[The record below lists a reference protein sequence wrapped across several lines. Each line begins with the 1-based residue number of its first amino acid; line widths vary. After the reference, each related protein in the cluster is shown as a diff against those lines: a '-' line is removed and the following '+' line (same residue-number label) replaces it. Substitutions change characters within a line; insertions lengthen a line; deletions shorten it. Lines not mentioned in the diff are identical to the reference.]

1 MNFQNRWLGVEVR
14 HLVALETV
22 LSERSFA
29 GAARRLGYTQSAISV
44 QIALLER
51 VAGTPLVVRPGGR
64 QAISA
69 TAAGERLRD
78 HARRLVQQIQAA
90 ESDLT
95 ALATGEGGVIRIAA
109 FQTASMR
116 LLPPALARL
125 RSAHPRIEVLLDE
138 APYVEQLEHLASG
151 AIDLAFVL
159 LPVTGPFASIE
170 LARDPFLYATARD
183 PSRSAHKLPSLT
195 ALARQPMISWQSSPV
210 AIESVLRS
218 RAMEPHVVVRSDECA
233 TVQNMVAEGL
243 GAAVLPRLA
252 LELPDERL
260 LVLDASRHMPPRA
273 IGVAWHQD
281 RKPSPAGQA
290 MIDAIRAHTASY
302 AEQHDS
308 IPPPGVHPV
317 K

>member
-14 HLVALETV
+14 HLVAFETV

-29 GAARRLGYTQSAISV
+29 GAARNLGYTQSAVSV

-51 VAGTPLVVRPGGR
+51 VAGTPLIVRPGGR
-64 QAISA
+64 RPVYA
-69 TAAGERLRD
+69 TAAGERLRG
-78 HARRLVQQIQAA
+78 HARRLIEQIQAA

-95 ALATGEGGVIRIAA
+95 ALATGEAGVVRLAA

-125 RSAHPRIEVLLDE
+125 GATHPSVEVRLDE
-138 APYVEQLEHLASG
+138 APYRQQLEHLASG

-159 LPVTGPFASIE
+159 LPVTGPFGSTE

-183 PSRSAHKLPSLT
+183 GSPSSHKLPSLA

-210 AIESVLRS
+210 AIESVLRA
-218 RAMEPHVVVRSDECA
+218 RAMEPNIVVRSDECA

-252 LELPDERL
+252 LDLPDERL
-260 LVLDASRHMPPRA
+260 VVLDASRHMRPRT
-273 IGVAWHQD
+273 IGLAWHQD
-281 RKPSPAGQA
+281 RNPPPAAQA
-290 MIDAIRAHTASY
+290 MIDAISQEAARYSDQQAA
-302 AEQHDS
+302 
-308 IPPPGVHPV
+308 
-317 K
+317 